1 MGEGVEALF
10 DLILNSG
17 LRPPLF
23 HPDVLA
29 LDRELPRSEVLAV
42 LLLQR
47 RGEMTMFEL
56 AQDLGAPLSTATG
69 IGTRLGRRGLVSR
82 ERDPEDRR
90 IIRVHLTDK
99 GKALAV
105 RLRSRVDALVSRIQQ
120 ALSEEEIA
128 LFIALVS
135 KVVGAFSA
143 TPATPPPAPTVRRI
157 PIEE

>member
-69 IGTRLGRRGLVSR
+69 IGTRLGRRRLVTR
-82 ERDPEDRR
+82 QPHPPDPRL
-90 IIRVHLTDK
+90 IPLHLTPH
-99 GKALAV
+99 
-105 RLRSRVDALVSRIQQ
+105 
-120 ALSEEEIA
+120 
-128 LFIALVS
+128 
-135 KVVGAFSA
+135 
-143 TPATPPPAPTVRRI
+143 TT
-157 PIEE
+157 